1 VADAVKNLRLGT
13 PKKNWP
19 HQNCEKVCQMNN
31 MQDKL
36 IVHIKVQYIYQICTI
51 AIQIVENVKK
61 SLKKNQNTTTI

>member
-1 VADAVKNLRLGT
+1 
-13 PKKNWP
+13 
-19 HQNCEKVCQMNN
+19 MNN